1 VVAIIAT
8 VLSGLGLYALTAY
21 AATQRTQEVGVR
33 MALGARRSQVAGLF
47 LRQALRTTGIG
58 LAIGLAGAV
67 ALGRVLQG
75 ILVDVTANHPVALAG
90 VAAFLLVISVA
101 AAVLPIRR
109 ASRLDPVAALR
120 QD

>member
-1 VVAIIAT
+1 
-8 VLSGLGLYALTAY
+8 
-21 AATQRTQEVGVR
+21 
-33 MALGARRSQVAGLF
+33 LF

-90 VAAFLLVISVA
+90 VAAFLLAVSVA
-101 AAVLPIRR
+101 AVVLPIRR